1 MSENFVVI
9 SGCSGGGKSALLAA
23 LRSRGHPVVDE
34 PGRRIVA
41 QERDNGGKALPWV
54 DPVAFAR
61 RAIAVSLADRQA
73 AQPDAEWVFFD
84 RGLIDAASALET
96 LTGEPVLRAL
106 GAAHRYHRRVFMA
119 PPWPEIY
126 ATDAERRHGFEAAL
140 AEYGRLETVFPF
152 LGYEVVT
159 LPKTPVAARAD
170 FVLGILS
177 G

>member
-1 MSENFVVI
+1 M
-9 SGCSGGGKSALLAA
+9 
-23 LRSRGHPVVDE
+23 
-34 PGRRIVA
+34 
-41 QERDNGGKALPWV
+41 
-54 DPVAFAR
+54 
-61 RAIAVSLADRQA
+61 
-73 AQPDAEWVFFD
+73 
-84 RGLIDAASALET
+84 
-96 LTGEPVLRAL
+96 LRAL